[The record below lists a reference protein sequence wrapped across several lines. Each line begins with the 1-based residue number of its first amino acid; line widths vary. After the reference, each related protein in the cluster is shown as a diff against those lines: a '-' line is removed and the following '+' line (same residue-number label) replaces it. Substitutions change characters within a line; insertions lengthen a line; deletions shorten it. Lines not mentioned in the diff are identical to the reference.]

1 MIFDVP
7 KISVVLAC
15 FNGASYIED
24 QINSVLA
31 QSLPPT
37 EIIVCD
43 DGSTDGTIEILK
55 KIESQNKIKLYL
67 NPNNLG
73 VTANFKKAISIAKS
87 TNYIAFCDQDDIW
100 LPDKLS
106 SNLNTMVKLEA
117 DQNAQKLP
125 FLVYSDLKFIN
136 HNGLELHA
144 SFYNLMGLD
153 KFEHCF
159 DTALFGSLLLGCTI
173 FINPVMRANFLEMP
187 DSKVYY
193 HDAWLSLLGFGI
205 GKVSFIKLPLVNYR
219 LHSNNVSMPNFKEKN
234 RFVNFIKHIITL
246 PFKSKYLNNEIILA
260 ETFARQYTNQLSS
273 EKQLLLTNFISLKN
287 KRHFQKKW
295 AFEKAFKNKWIKR
308 F

>member
-31 QSLPPT
+31 QTLPPS

-43 DGSTDGTIEILK
+43 DGSTDGTIEILQTF
-55 KIESQNKIKLYL
+55 ERQNKIKLYL
-67 NPNNLG
+67 NPTNLG
-73 VTANFKKAISIAKS
+73 ITGNFKMAVSLANPA
-87 TNYIAFCDQDDIW
+87 NYIAFCDQDDIW
-100 LPDKLS
+100 LPNKLS
-106 SNLNTMVKLEA
+106 SNWDTMSKLEV

-125 FLVYSDLKFIN
+125 FLVYSDLKFIDQ
-136 HNGLELHA
+136 NGLELHP

-173 FINPVMRANFLEMP
+173 FINPAMRKYFLAMP

-193 HDAWLSLLGFGI
+193 HDAWLALLGWGI
-205 GKVSFIKLPLVNYR
+205 GKVAFINNRLVNYR
-219 LHSNNVSMPNFKEKN
+219 LHSNNASMPDFKPRN
-234 RFVNFIKHIITL
+234 RFVNLIKHFIGL
-246 PFKSKYLNNEIILA
+246 PFKSNYLSNEIILA
-260 ETFARQYTNQLSS
+260 EAFISQYNDQLSS
-273 EKQLLLTNFISLKN
+273 EKKLMIANFISLKN
-287 KRHFQKKW
+287 KLHFQKKW
-295 AFEKAFKNKWIKR
+295 AFEKAFYSKWIKR